1 MKAEGRIAVE
11 RRRDGRSGAE
21 WFARIIRPDGRN
33 RDLRAPGKSRAG
45 TAAARLALQV
55 INLNLRNWPRMEGV
69 GRFAVRSECASA
81 SGGLQPQI
89 RELLAA
95 ASSDGFS
102 ETHGGRRKRLRGG
115 LLDSI
120 QNQHPR
126 NRDDQG
132 RDAAKQKRLHPQPP
146 SIEPASHLYDTACG
160 GQAHRSRRD
169 APGSMVF
176 DYRNPRGCG
185 RWAVA
190 LHASEPK
197 QALQVYC
204 RPSERIG
211 GPA

>member
-11 RRRDGRSGAE
+11 RRQDGRSGAE
-21 WFARIIRPDGRN
+21 WFAWIIRQGGKN
-33 RDLRAPGKSRAG
+33 GDLRAPGKSRAG

-120 QNQHPR
+120 
-126 NRDDQG
+126 
-132 RDAAKQKRLHPQPP
+132 
-146 SIEPASHLYDTACG
+146 
-160 GQAHRSRRD
+160 
-169 APGSMVF
+169 
-176 DYRNPRGCG
+176 
-185 RWAVA
+185 
-190 LHASEPK
+190 
-197 QALQVYC
+197 
-204 RPSERIG
+204 
-211 GPA
+211 